1 LIRPSAGNPR
11 FGHLV
16 NTLHLD
22 PIHMNPAELL
32 QSLWSTAECDPHAL
46 ETMRIDTSSPSLPST
61 FHVGPVAA
69 ATIGAQA
76 LAASELWRART
87 GRAQRVDVDMRRAL
101 AMFRSERYLSVDGKP
116 PADPW
121 SPIAGYYQAGDG
133 RWIQLHTNFPHH
145 RDGVLRV
152 LACEDKREAVAA
164 AIAHWK
170 AGELEARLAEE
181 GTCASMIRTPE
192 EWQAHPQAQ
201 ALAAL
206 PLLEIVHIGDAPPEP
221 FDGKPGARP
230 LSGVRVL
237 DLSRV
242 IAAPVA
248 GRTLAQHGADVLAI
262 GAAHLPNIMPL
273 VIDTGR
279 GKRSA
284 QLDIRVAEERTQLLD
299 LVRGADVFLQA
310 YRPGALAAHGFSPE
324 MLCAERP
331 GLVYVSLSAYS
342 HAGPW
347 SQRRGFDSLVQS
359 ATGIAWQEGQAA
371 HLDGPGK
378 LPCQAL
384 DHATGYLAAFATM
397 AALYRRAREGG
408 SWHVRVSLAQTGRWL
423 QSLGHVT
430 NGLNAPDLSRE
441 EVRAW
446 MHTMESP
453 FGRVS
458 AIAPVEEMSETPP
471 RFDLPPAPLGSG
483 AAAWVD

>member
-1 LIRPSAGNPR
+1 MNILHSEPIRM
-11 FGHLV
+11 H
-16 NTLHLD
+16 
-22 PIHMNPAELL
+22 PAELL
-32 QSLWSTAECDPHAL
+32 QSLWNAAGCDTDAL
-46 ETMRIDTSSPSLPST
+46 GNICIDTSSPSLPSN

-76 LAASELWRART
+76 LAAAELWRERT
-87 GRAQRVDVDMRRAL
+87 GRAQRVDVEMRRAL

-152 LACEDKREAVAA
+152 LECEDKREAVAA

-170 AGELEARLAEE
+170 AGELEAQLAEE
-181 GTCASMIRTPE
+181 GMCASMIRTPD
-192 EWQAHPQAQ
+192 EWQAHPQAK
-201 ALAAL
+201 ALAEL
-206 PLLEIVHIGDAPPEP
+206 PLFEITRIGDAPAEP
-221 FDGKPGARP
+221 LDARTGTRP

-284 QLDIRVAEERTQLLD
+284 TLDLRLEEERARLHELARD
-299 LVRGADVFLQA
+299 ADVFLQA
-310 YRPGALAAHGFSPE
+310 YRPDALAAQGFSTE
-324 MLCAERP
+324 ALCAERP
-331 GLVYVSLSAYS
+331 GLIYVSLSAYG

-397 AALYRRAREGG
+397 AALHRRAREGG

-423 QSLGHVT
+423 QSLGHVE
-430 NGLNAPDLSRE
+430 NGLDAPDLSRE
-441 EVRAW
+441 EIRAW

-458 AIAPVEEMSETPP
+458 AIAPVEEMSETMP
-471 RFDLPPAPLGSG
+471 RFDLPPTPLGSG
-483 AAAWVD
+483 AAVWLD

>member
-1 LIRPSAGNPR
+1 
-11 FGHLV
+11 
-16 NTLHLD
+16 
-22 PIHMNPAELL
+22 MNPTSLL
-32 QSLWSTAECDPHAL
+32 QSLWNAAECDPQAL
-46 ETMRIDTSSPSLPST
+46 NAIRIDASAPSLPSS

-76 LAASELWRART
+76 LAAADLWRQRS
-87 GRAQRVDVDMRRAL
+87 GRMQRVDVEIRRAL
-101 AMFRSERYLSVDGKP
+101 AMFRSERVLRINGEP
-116 PADPW
+116 PEDPW
-121 SPIAGYYQAGDG
+121 SSIAGYYQAGDG

-152 LACEDKREAVAA
+152 LECEEKREAVAA

-170 AGELEARLAEE
+170 ASELETRLADENM
-181 GTCASMIRTPE
+181 CASMIRTPD
-192 EWQAHPQAQ
+192 EWLAHPQAE
-201 ALAAL
+201 ALAGL
-206 PLLEIVHIGDAPPEP
+206 PLFEIVRIGDAPAEP
-221 FDGKPGARP
+221 FRNAAARP

-248 GRTLAQHGADVLAI
+248 GRTLAQHGADVLAV

-284 QLDIRVAEERTQLLD
+284 QLDLRAPEQRARLLD
-299 LVRGADVFLQA
+299 LVREADVFLQA
-310 YRPGALAAHGFSPE
+310 YRPGALATHGFSPE
-324 MLCAERP
+324 ALCAARP
-331 GLVYVSLSAYS
+331 GIVYVSLSAYG
-342 HAGPW
+342 HVGPW
-347 SQRRGFDSLVQS
+347 SQRRGYDSLVQS

-384 DHATGYLAAFATM
+384 DHATGYLAAFGAM
-397 AALYRRAREGG
+397 VALHRRAREGG
-408 SWHVRVSLAQTGRWL
+408 SWLVRVSLAQTGRWL
-423 QSLGHVT
+423 QSLGQVPD
-430 NGLNAPDLSRE
+430 GLQAPDLRRE
-441 EVRAW
+441 EIRAW

-458 AIAPVEEMSETPP
+458 AIAPVEQMSETMPHFGRPP
-471 RFDLPPAPLGSG
+471 MPLGSSEPVW
-483 AAAWVD
+483 AA